1 METSSKT
8 LGSSRLDYIDL
19 ARGICMIAIVL
30 GHLDEFAINRFV
42 FTFHL
47 PVFFIISGYFFDPS
61 IDLVSLIKKRF
72 RTLIIPYLTACLL
85 VIISSVA
92 INFFFFFAD
101 AVTIIN
107 KTILLLKASAF
118 GVGSN
123 WPYPFN
129 MPGIGALWFLWALF
143 WSVIILRMLLY
154 IPELPR
160 ALIVCALV
168 FFASFTAEYSVFL
181 PLSIQPGCI
190 AVMYIYVGYLWKKY
204 KDDIASL
211 AAGLK
216 ALLAAA
222 AIIYW
227 TVFIISFRSFWLVN
241 CECGKGIPDFIG
253 SICASFLIIAL
264 SHLVTKHAYKLTSVI
279 RCAGRYS
286 IIVLTAH
293 IIELNTFPWNLPV
306 ALILGDNASHISSL
320 ILTIVLKFI
329 WIFLF
334 TFVVSRIRPAR
345 KLFGLKS

>member
-1 METSSKT
+1 
-8 LGSSRLDYIDL
+8 
-19 ARGICMIAIVL
+19 MIAIVL

-47 PVFFIISGYFFDPS
+47 PIFFIISGYFFDPS
-61 IDLVSLIKKRF
+61 IDLISLIKKRF
-72 RTLIIPYLTACLL
+72 RTLIIPYLTACFL
-85 VIISSVA
+85 VIISSITVN
-92 INFFFFFAD
+92 IFVWHAD
-101 AVTIIN
+101 ANTVVN
-107 KTILLLKASAF
+107 KTILLIKASAF

-123 WPYPFN
+123 WPYPFD

-143 WSVIILRMLLY
+143 WALIILRMLFY

-160 ALIVCALV
+160 ALIACALV
-168 FFASFTAEYSVFL
+168 FFAAFTAEYSIFL

-190 AVMYIYVGYLWKKY
+190 AAMYIYIGYLWKKY

-211 AAGLK
+211 ATGLK
-216 ALLAAA
+216 ALLTAI

-227 TVFIISFRSFWLVN
+227 ALFIISFKSFWLVN
-241 CECGKGIPDFIG
+241 GNCGRGIPDIIG

-264 SHLVTKHAYKLTSVI
+264 SYLVTKHAYRLTSVI
-279 RCAGRYS
+279 RYAGRYS

-306 ALILGDNASHISSL
+306 ALILGDNASHISCL
-320 ILTIVLKFI
+320 LLTIALKSA
-329 WIFLF
+329 WIILF
-334 TFVVSRIRPAR
+334 TFVVSMIRPAR